1 MSRKR
6 CAAPGCTSASES
18 THSFFTVPK
27 SAAKRKLWEK
37 SLDISLRE
45 TQVVCELHFKKEDI
59 TKEHIFYR
67 QDKTILQTVGN
78 HYFESA
84 KLSMS
89 ECLLLIQGDFFV
101 SSRLD
106 MLE

>member
-1 MSRKR
+1 MSRRR
-6 CAAPGCTSASES
+6 CAVPGCIPPNQS
-18 THSFFTVPK
+18 TQSFFTVPK
-27 SAAKRKLWEK
+27 SAVKRKLWED
-37 SLDISLRE
+37 SLDISLCE

-59 TKEHIFYR
+59 RKEHIFYR
-67 QDKTILQTVGN
+67 QDKSILQTVGN

-89 ECLLLIQGDFFV
+89 ACLLLIQGDFFV